1 MTTYE
6 IFLVLAGLLIGSA
19 IDAGADR
26 FAREESWFAGRS
38 RCRGCERPLAWYE
51 LVPLASWVI
60 SRGRCRTCRTPIGWS
75 APATELAG
83 ALIALAAVYCAPPGL
98 LTLTVLFGWALLALA
113 AIDFRTFLLPDGLN
127 AVVLVLGAAM
137 LAWAR
142 PEAWAMHMAGAAIG
156 FGLLWIVELGY
167 RRLRGRDGLGRGD
180 AKLLGAIGLWV
191 GAYGIAPVLLIASLN
206 GIAAALVLSL
216 RDSKTLSGQSA
227 IAFGPWIALGGYIVW
242 LLQAAR
248 IPLLGGPY

>member
-1 MTTYE
+1 MTAYE
-6 IFLVLAGLLIGSA
+6 IFLILAGLLIGSA

-26 FAREESWFAGRS
+26 FARQESWIAGRS
-38 RCRGCERPLAWYE
+38 RCRACERTLSWHE
-51 LVPLASWVI
+51 LVPLVSWAI
-60 SRGRCRTCRTPIGWS
+60 SRGRCRTCRAPIGWS

-83 ALIALAAVYCAPPGL
+83 ALIAIAAVFSAPPGL
-98 LTLTVLFGWALLALA
+98 VTLTVVLGWLLLALA

-127 AVVLVLGAAM
+127 AAVALLGAAM

-142 PEAWAMHMAGAAIG
+142 PADWVMHLAGAVIG
-156 FGLLWIVELGY
+156 FGLLWLVELGY

-191 GAYGIAPVLLIASLN
+191 GAFGIAPVLLIASLS
-206 GIAAALVLSL
+206 GIAAALLHSV
-216 RDSKTLSGQSA
+216 RESKKLSGQST

-248 IPLLGGPY
+248 IPALSAFF

>member
-26 FAREESWFAGRS
+26 YAREESWITGRS
-38 RCRGCERPLAWYE
+38 RCRTCDRTLNWYE

-60 SRGRCRTCRTPIGWS
+60 SRGRCRTCHAPIGWS
-75 APATELAG
+75 SPATELAG
-83 ALIALAAVYCAPPGL
+83 ALIAVGAVFCAPPGL
-98 LTLTVLFGWALLALA
+98 LTFTVLLGWLLLALA
-113 AIDFRTFLLPDGLN
+113 AIDFRTFLLPDGFN
-127 AVVLVLGAAM
+127 AAVLVLGLAM

-142 PEAWAMHMAGAAIG
+142 PTEWPLHFAGGALG
-156 FGLLWIVELGY
+156 FGLLWIVELAY
-167 RRLRGRDGLGRGD
+167 RSLRGRDGLGRGD

-191 GAYGIAPVLLIASLN
+191 GAYGIAPVLLIASLS
-206 GIAAALVLSL
+206 GIAAALGLSL
-216 RDSKTLSGQSA
+216 RESKMLSRQSA

-242 LLQAAR
+242 LLQAAP
-248 IPLLGGPY
+248 ISLVGGAL